1 MVFSIRTLNLNILIT
16 RHLWAFRERIS
27 YIFQIQRCTNE
38 RNFRLGLSTKITEDL
53 QKPIIMGMQNQT
65 SFNNIQS
72 AINVDGDGFAKGF
85 ELFWRDKKSI
95 KNVDYWISYSY
106 LDSKRDF

>member
-16 RHLWAFRERIS
+16 RHLWAFREHH
-27 YIFQIQRCTNE
+27 YIFQIQRSANE
-38 RNFRLGLSTKITEDL
+38 RNFRLEAFYKDYRRLTKTYNYGDL
-53 QKPIIMGMQNQT
+53 QNQT

-85 ELFWRDKKSI
+85 ELFWRDKNQLKM
-95 KNVDYWISYSY
+95 WIIGFPI
-106 LDSKRDF
+106 LI